1 MNESFLCRI
10 FIFIFS
16 EIINAIPELDYI
28 CVDVAN
34 GYSEHFV
41 EFVRLVRRE
50 FPEKTIFVCDLFY
63 FFIFLFCIII

>member
-1 MNESFLCRI
+1 MFFSNEKEFFREI
-10 FIFIFS
+10 FA
-16 EIINAIPELDYI
+16 AIPQLEYI

-50 FPEKTIFVCDLFY
+50 FPEKTIFVRENNVCSKNDENLSF
-63 FFIFLFCIII
+63 